1 MISIETLVREGSIHP
16 FQATQEE
23 IAKVMNIA
31 KRDLVEAEKIQES
44 SLDWSFSIA
53 YNAVLQA
60 CRAYM
65 FFKGY
70 RPASSE
76 AHKATFQ
83 FMQIAVDESMKQ
95 TIDYFDRTR
104 KKRHRVIYDE
114 PGLVT
119 EKETQQLIKKAKE
132 FLLYV
137 ESKVP
142 GKSN

>member
-1 MISIETLVREGSIHP
+1 MSIESLVQEGSIHP
-16 FQATQEE
+16 FRATREE
-23 IAKVMNIA
+23 ISKVMEIA
-31 KRDLVEAEKIQES
+31 KRDLAEAEKIQGT
-44 SLDWSFSIA
+44 SLDWTFSIA

-65 FFKGY
+65 FHMGY

-76 AHKATFQ
+76 AHKATFE
-83 FMQIAVDESMKQ
+83 FMQIAVDESLKQ

-119 EKETQQLIKKAKE
+119 EKETQQLLKKAKE
-132 FLLYV
+132 FLVYIEGRLR
-137 ESKVP
+137 EK
-142 GKSN
+142 K

>member
-16 FQATQEE
+16 FRATREE
-23 IAKVMNIA
+23 MARVMDIAR
-31 KRDLVEAEKIQES
+31 RDLAEAEKIQDS
-44 SLDWSFSIA
+44 SLDWAFPIA

-65 FFKGY
+65 FHKEY
-70 RPASSE
+70 RRASSE

-83 FMQIAVDESMKQ
+83 FMQIAVDESMKP

-119 EKETQQLIKKAKE
+119 EKETQQLIKKARE
-132 FLLYV
+132 FLEYTERIL
-137 ESKVP
+137 KDGP
-142 GKSN
+142 

>member
-1 MISIETLVREGSIHP
+1 MISIDILVMEGSIHP
-16 FQATQEE
+16 FKATQEE
-23 IAKVMNIA
+23 IARVMDIA
-31 KRDLVEAEKIQES
+31 KRDLAEAEKIQGT

-65 FFKGY
+65 FRMGY

-83 FMQIAVDESMKQ
+83 FMQITVDESVKQ
-95 TIDYFDRTR
+95 TIDYFDRAR
-104 KKRHRVIYDE
+104 QKRHRVIYDE

-132 FLLYV
+132 FLEYTECKLK
-137 ESKVP
+137 EE
-142 GKSN
+142 